1 MKIWPRTR
9 ENTEQKHNWR
19 WLTQKWFE
27 DPAGNEQ
34 EFTTYSRPGSS
45 SVAVIA
51 LTPEHNVVI
60 ARQFRPGPE
69 KIFEEIPG
77 GAVDEGEDLDVAAT
91 RELHEETGYTPEH
104 IEYLGEV
111 CTGAY
116 TNDRSHF
123 YLATGC
129 VQNAEPHP
137 DEGEFIEVDTIAI
150 DELFANA
157 RSAKMSD
164 VGAVFLAYEKLTQ
177 IQKEM

>member
-1 MKIWPRTR
+1 MQSWPRTR
-9 ENTEQKHNWR
+9 KNDEQKYGWH

-69 KIFEEIPG
+69 KVPEEIPG
-77 GAVDEGEDLDVAAT
+77 GAVDDGEDLEAAAI
-91 RELHEETGYTPEH
+91 RELHEETGYSPAH

-111 CTGAY
+111 CTDAY

-137 DEGEFIEVDTIAI
+137 DDGEFIDVVTISI

-157 RSAKMSD
+157 RNVKMSD
-164 VGAVFLAYEKLTQ
+164 VGAVLLAYEKLTQ